1 MNARMNLAQ
10 SAPEIYETIMAMDGA
25 IRKSGL
31 DSDLLH
37 LSKIRAS
44 QINGCAF
51 CVDLHVKEALSDGMD
66 AQKLHLVA
74 AWQESPFFSA
84 RERAALDWT
93 EKVTLLPQTGAP
105 DESYDGLTSELS
117 PIETAQLT
125 LAIAAI
131 NMLNRMAVSSRLQ
144 HPLS

>member
-10 SAPEIYETIMAMDGA
+10 SVPKIYQAVMAMDGA

-31 DSDLLH
+31 ESDLLH
-37 LSKIRAS
+37 LAKVRAS

-51 CVDLHVKEALSDGMD
+51 CVDLHVKEALADGMD
-66 AQKLHLVA
+66 PQKLHLVA

-105 DESYDGLTSELS
+105 DESFEVLRSELS

-125 LAIAAI
+125 VAIAAI